1 MLITSLG
8 LYPIMPVVVTLL
20 QVHRGE
26 IAQQI
31 DSDKFMSSKVLT
43 LSVWSCAQDSI
54 RKSGYCQFVF
64 VLAILLDLG
73 LFSRSF
79 AQI

>member
-8 LYPIMPVVVTLL
+8 LYQIMPVVVTFL
-20 QVHRGE
+20 QGHQGE
-26 IAQQI
+26 IAQRI

-43 LSVWSCAQDSI
+43 ISVWSCAQDSI
-54 RKSGYCQFVF
+54 RKSRYCQFVF